1 MQLPR
6 RIILS
11 RKGVDESAG
20 RFSSLICDGSLLSI
34 PIPETEFEHS
44 LTYEDVLLP
53 PGPWEGFGNFGE
65 LVNQL
70 NSRRGA
76 PLRSTHPVHLDPDIR
91 PDLHGDQTRCRSAL
105 GQCCAFDAELGK
117 VEKQD
122 LFLFFGWF
130 AEHSIAGRTLTR
142 RGRDEHTI
150 WGWLQT
156 DQPTRNVTPQA
167 SPSHAHEHR
176 RLARDAHAGGHNS
189 LYPALRHLTFLPD
202 VAGCGA
208 FSRWRAGLRL
218 THPACR
224 QGCRSLWR
232 LPSFFFE
239 RLSGTGDAAIWVRDG
254 ESAVVQIAGARTGR
268 QVAPV
273 PLGARRVRGCCAQS
287 RWRMDECS
295 RHRRVPA
302 R

>member
-1 MQLPR
+1 MRLPR

-11 RKGVDESAG
+11 RKGVDERAG
-20 RFSSLICDGSLLSI
+20 GFPSVICDGRLLSI
-34 PIPETEFEHS
+34 PIPETEFAHS
-44 LTYEDVLLP
+44 LTYEGVRLP

-70 NSRRGA
+70 NSPRRE
-76 PLRSTHPVHLDPDIR
+76 PVRSTRHVHLDPDIR
-91 PDLHGDQTRCRSAL
+91 PDLHGDAAQCRSTL
-105 GQCCAFDAELGK
+105 GQCCRADAQLRG
-117 VEKQD
+117 VGKQD

-130 AEHSIAGRTLTR
+130 SEHRITGTTIERLR
-142 RGRDEHTI
+142 RDEHTI

-156 DQPTRNVTPQA
+156 DQPTRNVSPQA

-176 RLARDAHAGGHNS
+176 RLSQDAHAGGHNS

-208 FSRWRAGLRL
+208 FSRWSARLRL

-239 RLSGTGDAAIWVRDG
+239 RLSGVGGAATWVREGD
-254 ESAVVQIAGARTGR
+254 SAVVQIVG
-268 QVAPV
+268 QQQEYILEV
-273 PLGARRVRGCCAQS
+273 PQDPLAQEQIRS
-287 RWRMDECS
+287 WLQSLWEPCRE
-295 RHRRVPA
+295 A
-302 R
+302 